1 MLYDVFN
8 GNASAQ
14 QIASQIGGDLVKR
27 FAPNI
32 DVGGLINSLTIK
44 INAIANATDGFA
56 WTDLAGVISDIAGFI
71 ASYIPQAKVV
81 TIATALWDY
90 SSLL

>member
-27 FAPNI
+27 FAPNT

-56 WTDLAGVISDIAGFI
+56 WTDLAVLFLILLDLL
-71 ASYIPQAKVV
+71 QV
-81 TIATALWDY
+81 TYLK
-90 SSLL
+90 LK

>member
-27 FAPNI
+27 FAPNT

-56 WTDLAGVISDIAGFI
+56 WTDLAG
-71 ASYIPQAKVV
+71 
-81 TIATALWDY
+81 
-90 SSLL
+90 

>member
-27 FAPNI
+27 FAPNT

-56 WTDLAGVISDIAGFI
+56 WTDLAGVISDIARFI

>member
-27 FAPNI
+27 FAPNT

-44 INAIANATDGFA
+44 INATDGFA
-56 WTDLAGVISDIAGFI
+56 WTDLVGVISDIAGFI

>member
-27 FAPNI
+27 FAPNT

-56 WTDLAGVISDIAGFI
+56 WTDIAGVISDIAGFI

>member
-27 FAPNI
+27 FAPNT

-44 INAIANATDGFA
+44 IIANATDGFA

>member
-27 FAPNI
+27 FAPNT

-71 ASYIPQAKVV
+71 GSYIPQAKVV

>member
-27 FAPNI
+27 FAPNT

-56 WTDLAGVISDIAGFI
+56 
-71 ASYIPQAKVV
+71 
-81 TIATALWDY
+81 
-90 SSLL
+90 

>member
-27 FAPNI
+27 FAPNT

-44 INAIANATDGFA
+44 INATDGFA
-56 WTDLAGVISDIAGFI
+56 
-71 ASYIPQAKVV
+71 
-81 TIATALWDY
+81 
-90 SSLL
+90 